1 MKRISALTVS
11 SLPFVILISILV
23 LARSSSTPAV
33 SQPDVFPVDRE
44 PYPGV
49 SPNFP
54 QMLQESRFARRG
66 GGAVKPTV
74 PLSGTLANAARP
86 GASPS
91 TSSTG
96 LSSLPR
102 DAQRPISAALG
113 KDNSRY
119 WAHANADGFSAENP
133 QHVLGIN
140 FTRLGVELESHNLR
154 WGLETRGYGYGDA
167 MLPLSAAAPH
177 LNHNRVEYRHRGV
190 TEWYENGPMGLEQGF
205 LLAEP
210 PGKARKG
217 RNQPL
222 TLALAISGDL
232 LAALEPAGL
241 DKKST
246 ALTLTRKNRQAALRY
261 TGLSARDA
269 TGRELRSW
277 LELRGKRLLLRVED
291 GGARY
296 PVVVDPWIQQAELT
310 PSDGGDYDHFGWSVA
325 ISGSTIVVGAVC
337 HPGTSTDCA
346 AGYSGGAGAAYV
358 FAESGGTWSQQQE
371 LTASDG
377 APDDWFGN
385 SVAVDGSTVVVGAPN
400 HKLGPNASQGAA
412 YVFVQSGTTWAQ
424 EAELTSS
431 DGAAGDYFGWSV
443 AVSGGTAVVGAP
455 HHKFGPNASQGAA
468 YVFVQSGTTWGQEAE
483 LTSSD
488 GAAGDKFGWSVA
500 VSGSTA
506 IVGSFSHTVGS
517 NAKQGAAYVFV
528 ESGGMWSQQ
537 AELTAS
543 DGAAN
548 DYFGYSVAVSGGTA
562 VVGSP
567 GRVTVVRSSTY
578 AGAAYVFVQSGTTW
592 SQQAKLI
599 ASDGAG
605 DDNFGNSVAVDENTS
620 TAVVGAL
627 NHSVGSKA
635 DQGAA
640 YVFVQSGTSW
650 SQQAELTASDGGTA
664 DAQLGTS
671 VAVSGSAAVAGAPWH
686 NDGSNKWQG
695 AAYVFAPGAITVTLP
710 TSVNF
715 ANEALDNTSA
725 AKTVTLTNSS
735 TGTLNIASITLNG
748 DFDISST
755 TCGAILTAGKACKV
769 NVTFTPMELG
779 MLTGTLTF
787 TDNASNSPQTVAL
800 SGTGIVQA
808 TLTPASAT
816 YATQAVGTTSA
827 AKTFTLSNNQTVTLT
842 SVVISTTGDF
852 AVSATTCTTSLAAK
866 GKCTISVTFT
876 PTETGTR
883 TGKLSVSD
891 NASNSPQVVAL
902 SGTGIAP
909 ATLTPASATY
919 ATQAVG
925 TTSAAKTFTLSNN
938 QTVALTS
945 IAITTAGD
953 FAVSAT
959 TCTTSLIAKGKCT
972 ISVTF
977 TPTVT
982 GTRTGKLSV
991 SNSANNSPQKSSL
1004 TGTGK

>member
-1 MKRISALTVS
+1 MKRITALTVS

-74 PLSGTLANAARP
+74 RLSGTLANAARP

-140 FTRLGVELESHNLR
+140 FARLGVELESHNLR
-154 WGLETRGYGYGDA
+154 WRLETRGYGYGDA
-167 MLPLSAAAPH
+167 LRPLSPVAPH
-177 LNHNRVEYRHRGV
+177 ATANRVEYRRGAA
-190 TEWYENGPMGLEQGF
+190 TEWYLNGPMGLEQGF
-205 LLAEP
+205 RLAEP
-210 PGKARKG
+210 PGKARKR

-232 LAALEPAGL
+232 VAVLEPAGL

-246 ALTLTRKNRQAALRY
+246 ALTLTRKDGQAALRY
-261 TGLSARDA
+261 TGLNVRDA
-269 TGRELRSW
+269 VGRELRSW
-277 LELRGKRLLLRVED
+277 LELRGKYLMLRVED
-291 GGARY
+291 SGARY

-310 PSDGGDYDHFGWSVA
+310 ASDGGYYDHFGWSVA
-325 ISGSTIVVGAVC
+325 ISGNTIVVGAVC
-337 HPGTSTDCA
+337 HPGTSINWCVGAD
-346 AGYSGGAGAAYV
+346 SGGPGAAYV

-377 APDDWFGN
+377 AAGDWFGE
-385 SVAVDGSTVVVGAPN
+385 SVAVDHSTVVVGAPL
-400 HKLGPNASQGAA
+400 HKFGRNASQGAA
-412 YVFVQSGTTWAQ
+412 YVFVQSGTTWSQ

-431 DGAAGDYFGWSV
+431 DGAAGNKFGESV
-443 AVSGGTAVVGAP
+443 AVDDSTVVVGAP
-455 HHKFGPNASQGAA
+455 LHKFGRNASQGAA

-488 GAAGDKFGWSVA
+488 GAAGDEFGWSVA

-506 IVGSFSHTVGS
+506 IVGPFSHTVGT

-528 ESGGMWSQQ
+528 QSGTTWSQQ

-567 GRVTVVRSSTY
+567 GLVTFIRSSTY

-605 DDNFGNSVAVDENTS
+605 DDNFGNSVAVDENTG

-627 NHSVGSKA
+627 NHAVDRTINNMG

-640 YVFVQSGTSW
+640 YVFVQSGTTW
-650 SQQAELTASDGGTA
+650 GQQAELTASDWAG
-664 DAQLGTS
+664 DDNLGTS
-671 VAVSGSAAVAGAPWH
+671 VALSGSTAVAGAPWH
-686 NDGSNKWQG
+686 DVGSNKRQG
-695 AAYVFAPGAITVTLP
+695 AAYVFVPGAITVTLP
-710 TSVNF
+710 TSLNF
-715 ANEALDNTSA
+715 ANEALDNASA

-735 TGTLNIASITLNG
+735 TGTLSIAGITLNG

-755 TCGAILTAGKACKV
+755 TCGVILTAGKACKV
-769 NVTFTPMELG
+769 NVTFTAMELG

-808 TLTPASAT
+808 TLNPASET
-816 YATQAVGTTSA
+816 YGKRTIGTTSDP
-827 AKTFTLSNNQTVTLT
+827 KTLT
-842 SVVISTTGDF
+842 LANKQNVPLTGIAISTTGDF
-852 AVSATTCTTSLAAK
+852 AVSATTCGTSLAAK
-866 GKCTISVTFT
+866 GNCTISVTFT
-876 PTETGTR
+876 PTAIGTR
-883 TGKLSVSD
+883 TGQLSVKD
-891 NASNSPQVVAL
+891 
-902 SGTGIAP
+902 
-909 ATLTPASATY
+909 
-919 ATQAVG
+919 
-925 TTSAAKTFTLSNN
+925 
-938 QTVALTS
+938 
-945 IAITTAGD
+945 
-953 FAVSAT
+953 
-959 TCTTSLIAKGKCT
+959 
-972 ISVTF
+972 
-977 TPTVT
+977 
-982 GTRTGKLSV
+982 
-991 SNSANNSPQKSSL
+991 SANNSPQASSS
-1004 TGTGK
+1004 TGTGH

>member
-1 MKRISALTVS
+1 MKRISALPVS
-11 SLPFVILISILV
+11 SLPFVILISILA

-49 SPNFP
+49 PPNFP
-54 QMLQESRFARRG
+54 QMLQESRLAPRAS
-66 GGAVKPTV
+66 GAVKPTV
-74 PLSGTLANAARP
+74 PLSGTLANGARA
-86 GASPS
+86 GASPR

-96 LSSLPR
+96 LSSLAR

-133 QHVLGIN
+133 QHVLAIN

-154 WGLETRGYGYGDA
+154 LGLETRGYGYGDA

-205 LLAEP
+205 LLAES

-232 LAALEPAGL
+232 LAALEPAGP
-241 DKKST
+241 DKKSS

-296 PVVVDPWIQQAELT
+296 PVVVDPWIQQAELP

-385 SVAVDGSTVVVGAPN
+385 SVAVDGSTVVVGAP
-400 HKLGPNASQGAA
+400 HHMVGSNANQGAA
-412 YVFVQSGTTWAQ
+412 YVFMQSGTT
-424 EAELTSS
+424 
-431 DGAAGDYFGWSV
+431 
-443 AVSGGTAVVGAP
+443 
-455 HHKFGPNASQGAA
+455 
-468 YVFVQSGTTWGQEAE
+468 
-483 LTSSD
+483 
-488 GAAGDKFGWSVA
+488 
-500 VSGSTA
+500 
-506 IVGSFSHTVGS
+506 
-517 NAKQGAAYVFV
+517 
-528 ESGGMWSQQ
+528 WSQQ

-543 DGAAN
+543 DGAARDN
-548 DYFGYSVAVSGGTA
+548 FGISVAVDGSTVLVGALNHTVGSNASHGAAYVFVQSATTWGQEAELTSSGGATGDNFGRSVAVSGGVV

-567 GRVTVVRSSTY
+567 GPKFTPSSTY
-578 AGAAYVFVQSGTTW
+578 AGAAYVFVQSGTSW
-592 SQQAKLI
+592 SQQVELT
-599 ASDGAG
+599 ASDGAAR
-605 DDNFGNSVAVDENTS
+605 DNFGISVAVDGS
-620 TAVVGAL
+620 TALVGAL
-627 NHSVGSKA
+627 NHNGA
-635 DQGAA
+635 QGAA
-640 YVFVQSGTSW
+640 YVFEQSGTTW
-650 SQQAELTASDGGTA
+650 SQHAELTASDGGTGE
-664 DAQLGTS
+664 AQLGTS
-671 VAVSGSAAVAGAPWH
+671 VAVSGSEAVAGAPWH
-686 NDGSNKWQG
+686 SDASNKWQG
-695 AAYVFAPGAITVTLP
+695 AAYVFAPGAITVALP

-725 AKTVTLTNSS
+725 AKGVALTNTSA
-735 TGTLNIASITLNG
+735 GTLNIASITTNG
-748 DFDISST
+748 DFAISST
-755 TCGAILTAGKACKV
+755 TCGAMLTAGNSCKV
-769 NVTFTPMELG
+769 NVTFTPAELG
-779 MLTGTLTF
+779 ALTGTLIF
-787 TDNASNSPQTVAL
+787 TDNASNSTQTVAL

-808 TLTPASAT
+808 TLNPTSAT
-816 YATQAVGTTSA
+816 YAKEKVGTTSA
-827 AKTFTLSNNQTVTLT
+827 AKTFTLTNNQAVELT
-842 SVVISTTGDF
+842 SIATSTTGDF
-852 AVSATTCTTSLAAK
+852 AVSATTCGTSLAAK
-866 GKCTISVTFT
+866 GKCTISMTFT
-876 PTETGTR
+876 PTATGTR
-883 TGKLSVSD
+883 TGQLSVSD
-891 NASNSPQVVAL
+891 SASNSPQV
-902 SGTGIAP
+902 
-909 ATLTPASATY
+909 
-919 ATQAVG
+919 
-925 TTSAAKTFTLSNN
+925 SN
-938 QTVALTS
+938 
-945 IAITTAGD
+945 
-953 FAVSAT
+953 
-959 TCTTSLIAKGKCT
+959 
-972 ISVTF
+972 
-977 TPTVT
+977 P
-982 GTRTGKLSV
+982 
-991 SNSANNSPQKSSL
+991 

>member
-1 MKRISALTVS
+1 MKRISALPVS
-11 SLPFVILISILV
+11 SLPFVILISILA

-44 PYPGV
+44 PYPRV
-49 SPNFP
+49 PPNFP
-54 QMLQESRFARRG
+54 QMLQESRLAPRAS
-66 GGAVKPTV
+66 GAVKPTV
-74 PLSGTLANAARP
+74 PLSGTLANGARA
-86 GASPS
+86 GASPR

-96 LSSLPR
+96 LSSLAR

-133 QHVLGIN
+133 QHVLAIN

-154 WGLETRGYGYGDA
+154 LGLETRGYGYGDA

-205 LLAEP
+205 LLAES

-232 LAALEPAGL
+232 LAALEPAGP
-241 DKKST
+241 DKKSS

-385 SVAVDGSTVVVGAPN
+385 SVAVDGSTVVVGAP
-400 HKLGPNASQGAA
+400 HHMVGSNANQGAA
-412 YVFVQSGTTWAQ
+412 YVFMQSGTT
-424 EAELTSS
+424 
-431 DGAAGDYFGWSV
+431 
-443 AVSGGTAVVGAP
+443 
-455 HHKFGPNASQGAA
+455 
-468 YVFVQSGTTWGQEAE
+468 
-483 LTSSD
+483 
-488 GAAGDKFGWSVA
+488 
-500 VSGSTA
+500 
-506 IVGSFSHTVGS
+506 
-517 NAKQGAAYVFV
+517 
-528 ESGGMWSQQ
+528 WSQQ

-543 DGAAN
+543 DGAARDN
-548 DYFGYSVAVSGGTA
+548 FGISVAVNGSTAVVAALNHAGGSNASHGAAYVFVQSATTWGQEAELTSSGGATGDNFGRSVAVSGGVV

-567 GRVTVVRSSTY
+567 GPKFTPSSTY
-578 AGAAYVFVQSGTTW
+578 AGAAYVFVQSGTSWSQQVELTASDGAARDNFGISVAVDGSTVLVGALNHNGAQGAAYVFVQSGTTW
-592 SQQAKLI
+592 SQQA
-599 ASDGAG
+599 
-605 DDNFGNSVAVDENTS
+605 
-620 TAVVGAL
+620 
-627 NHSVGSKA
+627 
-635 DQGAA
+635 
-640 YVFVQSGTSW
+640 
-650 SQQAELTASDGGTA
+650 ELTASDGGTGE
-664 DAQLGTS
+664 AQLGTS
-671 VAVSGSAAVAGAPWH
+671 VAVSGSEAVAGAPWH
-686 NDGSNKWQG
+686 SDASNKWQG
-695 AAYVFAPGAITVTLP
+695 AAYVFAPGAITVALP

-725 AKTVTLTNSS
+725 AKGVALTNTSA
-735 TGTLNIASITLNG
+735 GTLNIASITTNG
-748 DFDISST
+748 DFAISST
-755 TCGAILTAGKACKV
+755 TCGAMLTAGNSCKV
-769 NVTFTPMELG
+769 NVTFTPAELG
-779 MLTGTLTF
+779 ALTGTLIF
-787 TDNASNSPQTVAL
+787 TDNASNSTQTVAL

-808 TLTPASAT
+808 TLNPTSAT
-816 YATQAVGTTSA
+816 YAKEKVGTTSA
-827 AKTFTLSNNQTVTLT
+827 AKTFTLTNNQAVELT
-842 SVVISTTGDF
+842 SIATSTTGDF
-852 AVSATTCTTSLAAK
+852 AVSATTCGTSLAAK
-866 GKCTISVTFT
+866 GKCTISMTFT
-876 PTETGTR
+876 PTATGTR
-883 TGKLSVSD
+883 TGQLSVSD
-891 NASNSPQVVAL
+891 SASNSPQV
-902 SGTGIAP
+902 
-909 ATLTPASATY
+909 
-919 ATQAVG
+919 
-925 TTSAAKTFTLSNN
+925 SN
-938 QTVALTS
+938 
-945 IAITTAGD
+945 
-953 FAVSAT
+953 
-959 TCTTSLIAKGKCT
+959 
-972 ISVTF
+972 
-977 TPTVT
+977 P
-982 GTRTGKLSV
+982 
-991 SNSANNSPQKSSL
+991 

>member
-1 MKRISALTVS
+1 MKRISALPVS
-11 SLPFVILISILV
+11 SLPFVILISILA

-49 SPNFP
+49 PPNFP
-54 QMLQESRFARRG
+54 QMLQESRLAPRAS
-66 GGAVKPTV
+66 GAVKPTV
-74 PLSGTLANAARP
+74 PLSGTLANGARA
-86 GASPS
+86 GASPR

-96 LSSLPR
+96 LSSLAR

-133 QHVLGIN
+133 QHVLAIN

-154 WGLETRGYGYGDA
+154 LGLETRGYGYGDA

-205 LLAEP
+205 LLAES

-232 LAALEPAGL
+232 LAALEPAGP
-241 DKKST
+241 DKKSS

-358 FAESGGTWSQQQE
+358 FAESAGTWSQQQE

-385 SVAVDGSTVVVGAPN
+385 SVAVDGSTVVVGAP
-400 HKLGPNASQGAA
+400 HHMVGSNANQGAA
-412 YVFVQSGTTWAQ
+412 YVFMQSGTT
-424 EAELTSS
+424 
-431 DGAAGDYFGWSV
+431 
-443 AVSGGTAVVGAP
+443 
-455 HHKFGPNASQGAA
+455 
-468 YVFVQSGTTWGQEAE
+468 
-483 LTSSD
+483 
-488 GAAGDKFGWSVA
+488 
-500 VSGSTA
+500 
-506 IVGSFSHTVGS
+506 
-517 NAKQGAAYVFV
+517 
-528 ESGGMWSQQ
+528 WSQQ

-543 DGAAN
+543 DGAARDN
-548 DYFGYSVAVSGGTA
+548 FGISVAVNGSTAVVAALNHAGGSNASHGAAYVFVQSATTWGQEAELTSSGGATGDNFGRSVAVSGGVV

-567 GRVTVVRSSTY
+567 GPKFTPSSTY
-578 AGAAYVFVQSGTTW
+578 AGAAYVFVQSGTSWSQQVELTASDGAARDNFGISVAVDGSTVLVGALNHNGAQGAAYVFVQSGTTW
-592 SQQAKLI
+592 SQQA
-599 ASDGAG
+599 
-605 DDNFGNSVAVDENTS
+605 
-620 TAVVGAL
+620 
-627 NHSVGSKA
+627 
-635 DQGAA
+635 
-640 YVFVQSGTSW
+640 
-650 SQQAELTASDGGTA
+650 ELTASDGGTGE
-664 DAQLGTS
+664 AQLGTS
-671 VAVSGSAAVAGAPWH
+671 VAVSGSEAVAGAPWH
-686 NDGSNKWQG
+686 SDASNKWQG
-695 AAYVFAPGAITVTLP
+695 AAYVFAPGAITVALP

-725 AKTVTLTNSS
+725 AKGVALTNTSA
-735 TGTLNIASITLNG
+735 GTLNIASITTNG
-748 DFDISST
+748 DFAISST
-755 TCGAILTAGKACKV
+755 TCGAMLTAGNSCKV
-769 NVTFTPMELG
+769 NVTFTPAELG
-779 MLTGTLTF
+779 ALTGTLIF
-787 TDNASNSPQTVAL
+787 TDNASNSTQTVAL

-808 TLTPASAT
+808 TLNPTSAT
-816 YATQAVGTTSA
+816 YAKEKVGTTSA
-827 AKTFTLSNNQTVTLT
+827 AKTFTLTNNQAVELT
-842 SVVISTTGDF
+842 SIATSTTGDF
-852 AVSATTCTTSLAAK
+852 AVSATTCGTSLAAK
-866 GKCTISVTFT
+866 GKCTISMTFT
-876 PTETGTR
+876 PTATGTR
-883 TGKLSVSD
+883 TGQLSVSD
-891 NASNSPQVVAL
+891 SASNSPQV
-902 SGTGIAP
+902 
-909 ATLTPASATY
+909 
-919 ATQAVG
+919 
-925 TTSAAKTFTLSNN
+925 SN
-938 QTVALTS
+938 
-945 IAITTAGD
+945 
-953 FAVSAT
+953 
-959 TCTTSLIAKGKCT
+959 
-972 ISVTF
+972 
-977 TPTVT
+977 P
-982 GTRTGKLSV
+982 
-991 SNSANNSPQKSSL
+991 

>member
-1 MKRISALTVS
+1 MKRISALPVS
-11 SLPFVILISILV
+11 SLPFVILISILA

-49 SPNFP
+49 PPNFP
-54 QMLQESRFARRG
+54 QMLQESRLAPRAS
-66 GGAVKPTV
+66 GAVKPTV
-74 PLSGTLANAARP
+74 PLSGTLANGARA
-86 GASPS
+86 GASPR

-96 LSSLPR
+96 LSSLAR

-133 QHVLGIN
+133 QHVLAIN

-154 WGLETRGYGYGDA
+154 LGLETRGYGYGDA

-205 LLAEP
+205 LLAES

-232 LAALEPAGL
+232 LAALEPAGP
-241 DKKST
+241 DKKSS

-385 SVAVDGSTVVVGAPN
+385 SVAVDGSTVVVGAP
-400 HKLGPNASQGAA
+400 HHMVGSNANQGAA
-412 YVFVQSGTTWAQ
+412 YVFMQSGTT
-424 EAELTSS
+424 
-431 DGAAGDYFGWSV
+431 
-443 AVSGGTAVVGAP
+443 
-455 HHKFGPNASQGAA
+455 
-468 YVFVQSGTTWGQEAE
+468 
-483 LTSSD
+483 
-488 GAAGDKFGWSVA
+488 
-500 VSGSTA
+500 
-506 IVGSFSHTVGS
+506 
-517 NAKQGAAYVFV
+517 
-528 ESGGMWSQQ
+528 WSQQ

-543 DGAAN
+543 DGAARDN
-548 DYFGYSVAVSGGTA
+548 FGISVAVNGSTAVVAALNHAGGSNASHGAAYVFVQSATTWGQEAELTSSGGATGDYFGRSVAVSGGVV

-567 GRVTVVRSSTY
+567 GPKFTPSSTY
-578 AGAAYVFVQSGTTW
+578 AGAAYVFVQSGTSWSQQVELTASDGAARDNFGISVAVDGSTALVGALNHNGAQGAAYVFVQSGTTW
-592 SQQAKLI
+592 SQQAELT
-599 ASDGAG
+599 ASDGAAG
-605 DDNFGNSVAVDENTS
+605 DNFGISVAVDGS
-620 TAVVGAL
+620 TVLVGAL
-627 NHSVGSKA
+627 NHNGA
-635 DQGAA
+635 QGAA
-640 YVFVQSGTSW
+640 YVFVQSGTTW
-650 SQQAELTASDGGTA
+650 SQQAELTASDGGTGE
-664 DAQLGTS
+664 AQLGTS
-671 VAVSGSAAVAGAPWH
+671 VAVSGSEAVAGAPWH
-686 NDGSNKWQG
+686 SDASNKWQG
-695 AAYVFAPGAITVTLP
+695 AAYVFAPGAITVALP

-725 AKTVTLTNSS
+725 AKGVALTNTSA
-735 TGTLNIASITLNG
+735 GTLNIASITTNG
-748 DFDISST
+748 DFAISST
-755 TCGAILTAGKACKV
+755 TCGAMLTAGNSCKV
-769 NVTFTPMELG
+769 NVTFTPAELG
-779 MLTGTLTF
+779 ALTGTLIF
-787 TDNASNSPQTVAL
+787 TDNASNSTQTVAL

-808 TLTPASAT
+808 TLNPTSAT
-816 YATQAVGTTSA
+816 YAKEKVGTTSA
-827 AKTFTLSNNQTVTLT
+827 AKTFTLTNNQAVELT
-842 SVVISTTGDF
+842 SIATSTTGDF
-852 AVSATTCTTSLAAK
+852 AVSATTCGTSLAAK
-866 GKCTISVTFT
+866 GKCTISMTFT
-876 PTETGTR
+876 PTATGTR
-883 TGKLSVSD
+883 TGQLSVSD
-891 NASNSPQVVAL
+891 SASNSPQV
-902 SGTGIAP
+902 
-909 ATLTPASATY
+909 
-919 ATQAVG
+919 
-925 TTSAAKTFTLSNN
+925 SN
-938 QTVALTS
+938 
-945 IAITTAGD
+945 
-953 FAVSAT
+953 
-959 TCTTSLIAKGKCT
+959 
-972 ISVTF
+972 
-977 TPTVT
+977 P
-982 GTRTGKLSV
+982 
-991 SNSANNSPQKSSL
+991 

>member
-1 MKRISALTVS
+1 MKRISALPVS
-11 SLPFVILISILV
+11 SLPFVILISILA

-49 SPNFP
+49 PPNFP
-54 QMLQESRFARRG
+54 QMLQESRLAPRAS
-66 GGAVKPTV
+66 GAVKPTV
-74 PLSGTLANAARP
+74 PLSGTLANGARA
-86 GASPS
+86 GASPR

-96 LSSLPR
+96 LSSLAR

-133 QHVLGIN
+133 QHVLAIN

-154 WGLETRGYGYGDA
+154 LGLETRGYGYGDA

-205 LLAEP
+205 LLAES

-232 LAALEPAGL
+232 LAALEPAGP
-241 DKKST
+241 DKKSS

-385 SVAVDGSTVVVGAPN
+385 SVAVDGSTVVVGAP
-400 HKLGPNASQGAA
+400 HHMVGSNANQGAA
-412 YVFVQSGTTWAQ
+412 YVFMQSGTT
-424 EAELTSS
+424 
-431 DGAAGDYFGWSV
+431 
-443 AVSGGTAVVGAP
+443 
-455 HHKFGPNASQGAA
+455 
-468 YVFVQSGTTWGQEAE
+468 
-483 LTSSD
+483 
-488 GAAGDKFGWSVA
+488 
-500 VSGSTA
+500 
-506 IVGSFSHTVGS
+506 
-517 NAKQGAAYVFV
+517 
-528 ESGGMWSQQ
+528 WSQQ

-543 DGAAN
+543 DGAARDN
-548 DYFGYSVAVSGGTA
+548 FGISVAVNGSTAVVAALNHAGGSNASHGAAYVFVQSATTWGQEAELTSSGGATGDNFGRSVAVSGGVV

-567 GRVTVVRSSTY
+567 GPKFTPSSTY
-578 AGAAYVFVQSGTTW
+578 AGAAYVFVQSGTSWSQQVELTASDGAARDNFGISVAVDGSTVLVGALNHNGAQGAAYVFVQSGTTW
-592 SQQAKLI
+592 SQQA
-599 ASDGAG
+599 
-605 DDNFGNSVAVDENTS
+605 
-620 TAVVGAL
+620 
-627 NHSVGSKA
+627 
-635 DQGAA
+635 
-640 YVFVQSGTSW
+640 
-650 SQQAELTASDGGTA
+650 ELTASDGGTGE
-664 DAQLGTS
+664 AQLGTS
-671 VAVSGSAAVAGAPWH
+671 VAVSGSEAVAGAPWH
-686 NDGSNKWQG
+686 SDASNKWQG
-695 AAYVFAPGAITVTLP
+695 AAYVFAPGAITVALP

-725 AKTVTLTNSS
+725 AKGVALTNTSA
-735 TGTLNIASITLNG
+735 GTLNIASITTNG
-748 DFDISST
+748 DFAISST
-755 TCGAILTAGKACKV
+755 TCGAMLTAGNSCKV
-769 NVTFTPMELG
+769 NVTFTPAELG
-779 MLTGTLTF
+779 ALTGTLIF
-787 TDNASNSPQTVAL
+787 TDNASNSTQTVAL

-808 TLTPASAT
+808 TLNPTSAT
-816 YATQAVGTTSA
+816 YAKEKVGTTSA
-827 AKTFTLSNNQTVTLT
+827 AKTFTLTNNQAVELT
-842 SVVISTTGDF
+842 SIATSTTGDF
-852 AVSATTCTTSLAAK
+852 AVSATTCGTSLAAK
-866 GKCTISVTFT
+866 GKCTISMTFT
-876 PTETGTR
+876 PTATGTR
-883 TGKLSVSD
+883 TGQLSVSD
-891 NASNSPQVVAL
+891 SASNSPQV
-902 SGTGIAP
+902 
-909 ATLTPASATY
+909 
-919 ATQAVG
+919 
-925 TTSAAKTFTLSNN
+925 SN
-938 QTVALTS
+938 
-945 IAITTAGD
+945 
-953 FAVSAT
+953 
-959 TCTTSLIAKGKCT
+959 
-972 ISVTF
+972 
-977 TPTVT
+977 P
-982 GTRTGKLSV
+982 
-991 SNSANNSPQKSSL
+991 

>member
-1 MKRISALTVS
+1 MKRISALPVS
-11 SLPFVILISILV
+11 SLPFVILISILA

-49 SPNFP
+49 PPNFP
-54 QMLQESRFARRG
+54 QMLQESRLAPRAS
-66 GGAVKPTV
+66 GAVKPTV
-74 PLSGTLANAARP
+74 PLSGTLANGARA
-86 GASPS
+86 GASPR

-96 LSSLPR
+96 LSSLAR

-133 QHVLGIN
+133 QHVLAIN

-154 WGLETRGYGYGDA
+154 LGLETRGYGYGDA

-205 LLAEP
+205 LLAES

-232 LAALEPAGL
+232 LAALEPAGP
-241 DKKST
+241 DKKSS

-385 SVAVDGSTVVVGAPN
+385 SVAVDGSTVVVGAP
-400 HKLGPNASQGAA
+400 HHMVGSNANQGAA
-412 YVFVQSGTTWAQ
+412 YVFMQ
-424 EAELTSS
+424 
-431 DGAAGDYFGWSV
+431 
-443 AVSGGTAVVGAP
+443 
-455 HHKFGPNASQGAA
+455 
-468 YVFVQSGTTWGQEAE
+468 
-483 LTSSD
+483 
-488 GAAGDKFGWSVA
+488 
-500 VSGSTA
+500 SGST
-506 IVGSFSHTVGS
+506 
-517 NAKQGAAYVFV
+517 
-528 ESGGMWSQQ
+528 WSQQ

-543 DGAAN
+543 DGAARDN
-548 DYFGYSVAVSGGTA
+548 FGISVAVNGSTAVVAALNHAGGSNASHGAAYVFVQSATTWGQEAELTSSGGATGDNFGRSVAVSGGVV

-567 GRVTVVRSSTY
+567 GPKFTPSSTY
-578 AGAAYVFVQSGTTW
+578 AGAAYVFVQSGTSWSQQVELTASDGAARDNFGISVAVDGSTALVGALNHNGAQGAAYVFVQSGTTW
-592 SQQAKLI
+592 SQQA
-599 ASDGAG
+599 
-605 DDNFGNSVAVDENTS
+605 
-620 TAVVGAL
+620 
-627 NHSVGSKA
+627 
-635 DQGAA
+635 
-640 YVFVQSGTSW
+640 
-650 SQQAELTASDGGTA
+650 ELTASDGGTGE
-664 DAQLGTS
+664 AQLGTS
-671 VAVSGSAAVAGAPWH
+671 VAVSGSEAVAGAPWH
-686 NDGSNKWQG
+686 SDASNKWQG
-695 AAYVFAPGAITVTLP
+695 AAYVFAPGAITVALP

-725 AKTVTLTNSS
+725 AKGVALTNTSA
-735 TGTLNIASITLNG
+735 GTLNIASITTNG
-748 DFDISST
+748 DFAISST
-755 TCGAILTAGKACKV
+755 TCGAMLTAGNSCKV
-769 NVTFTPMELG
+769 NVTFTPAELG
-779 MLTGTLTF
+779 ALTGTLIF
-787 TDNASNSPQTVAL
+787 TDNASNSTQTVAL

-808 TLTPASAT
+808 TLNPTSAT
-816 YATQAVGTTSA
+816 YAKEKVGTTSA
-827 AKTFTLSNNQTVTLT
+827 AKTFTLTNNQAVELT
-842 SVVISTTGDF
+842 SIATSTTGDF
-852 AVSATTCTTSLAAK
+852 AVSATTCGTSLAAK
-866 GKCTISVTFT
+866 GKCTISMTFT
-876 PTETGTR
+876 PTATGTR
-883 TGKLSVSD
+883 TGQLSVSD
-891 NASNSPQVVAL
+891 SASNSPQV
-902 SGTGIAP
+902 
-909 ATLTPASATY
+909 
-919 ATQAVG
+919 
-925 TTSAAKTFTLSNN
+925 SN
-938 QTVALTS
+938 
-945 IAITTAGD
+945 
-953 FAVSAT
+953 
-959 TCTTSLIAKGKCT
+959 
-972 ISVTF
+972 
-977 TPTVT
+977 P
-982 GTRTGKLSV
+982 
-991 SNSANNSPQKSSL
+991 

>member
-1 MKRISALTVS
+1 MKRISALPVS
-11 SLPFVILISILV
+11 SLPFVILISILA

-49 SPNFP
+49 PPNFP
-54 QMLQESRFARRG
+54 QMLQESRLAPRAS
-66 GGAVKPTV
+66 GAVKPTV
-74 PLSGTLANAARP
+74 PLSGTLANGARA
-86 GASPS
+86 GASPR

-96 LSSLPR
+96 LSSLAR

-133 QHVLGIN
+133 QHVLAIN

-154 WGLETRGYGYGDA
+154 LGLETRGYGYGDA

-205 LLAEP
+205 LLAES
-210 PGKARKG
+210 PGNARKG

-232 LAALEPAGL
+232 LAALEPAGP
-241 DKKST
+241 DKKSS

-385 SVAVDGSTVVVGAPN
+385 SVAVDGSTVVVGAP
-400 HKLGPNASQGAA
+400 HHMVGSNANQGAA
-412 YVFVQSGTTWAQ
+412 YVFMQSGTT
-424 EAELTSS
+424 
-431 DGAAGDYFGWSV
+431 
-443 AVSGGTAVVGAP
+443 
-455 HHKFGPNASQGAA
+455 
-468 YVFVQSGTTWGQEAE
+468 
-483 LTSSD
+483 
-488 GAAGDKFGWSVA
+488 
-500 VSGSTA
+500 
-506 IVGSFSHTVGS
+506 
-517 NAKQGAAYVFV
+517 
-528 ESGGMWSQQ
+528 WSQQ

-543 DGAAN
+543 DGAARDN
-548 DYFGYSVAVSGGTA
+548 FGISVAVNGSTAVVAALNHAGGSNASHGAAYVFVQSATTWGQEAELTSSGGATGDNFGRSVAVSGGVV

-567 GRVTVVRSSTY
+567 GPKFTPSSTY
-578 AGAAYVFVQSGTTW
+578 AGAAYVFVQSGTSWSQQVELTASDGAARDNFGISVAVDGSTALVGALNHNGAQGAAYVFVQSGTTW
-592 SQQAKLI
+592 SQQA
-599 ASDGAG
+599 
-605 DDNFGNSVAVDENTS
+605 
-620 TAVVGAL
+620 
-627 NHSVGSKA
+627 
-635 DQGAA
+635 
-640 YVFVQSGTSW
+640 
-650 SQQAELTASDGGTA
+650 ELTASDGGTGE
-664 DAQLGTS
+664 AQLGTS
-671 VAVSGSAAVAGAPWH
+671 VAVSGSEAVAGAPWH
-686 NDGSNKWQG
+686 SDASNKWQG
-695 AAYVFAPGAITVTLP
+695 AAYVFAPGAITVALP

-725 AKTVTLTNSS
+725 AKGVALTNTSA
-735 TGTLNIASITLNG
+735 GTLNIASITTNG
-748 DFDISST
+748 DFAISST
-755 TCGAILTAGKACKV
+755 TCGAMLTAGNSCKV
-769 NVTFTPMELG
+769 NVTFTPAELG
-779 MLTGTLTF
+779 ALTGTLIF
-787 TDNASNSPQTVAL
+787 TDNASNSTQTVAL

-808 TLTPASAT
+808 TLNPTSAT
-816 YATQAVGTTSA
+816 YAKEKVGTTSA
-827 AKTFTLSNNQTVTLT
+827 AKTFTLTNNQAVELT
-842 SVVISTTGDF
+842 SIATSTTGDF
-852 AVSATTCTTSLAAK
+852 AVSATTCGTSLAAK
-866 GKCTISVTFT
+866 GKCTISMTFT
-876 PTETGTR
+876 PTATGTR
-883 TGKLSVSD
+883 TGQLSVSD
-891 NASNSPQVVAL
+891 SASNSPQV
-902 SGTGIAP
+902 
-909 ATLTPASATY
+909 
-919 ATQAVG
+919 
-925 TTSAAKTFTLSNN
+925 SN
-938 QTVALTS
+938 
-945 IAITTAGD
+945 
-953 FAVSAT
+953 
-959 TCTTSLIAKGKCT
+959 
-972 ISVTF
+972 
-977 TPTVT
+977 P
-982 GTRTGKLSV
+982 
-991 SNSANNSPQKSSL
+991 